1 MNELYSV
8 TQAAAIFGLPTS
20 RLRYW
25 VQRGVL
31 TPSVRRGGRFLY
43 TFADLIQVKVAAA
56 LFNRGTDDDMIRTT
70 LISLREQLPIPL
82 REGELL
88 KICCEDDGVSVSA
101 AGTEASSGPMLC
113 AFSTTTLREQID
125 AAIKAASEHP
135 EGAAAMIPE
144 VVLDGPTQ
152 PHEQPSAYQ
161 CFARACE
168 AEEAGNLELAEIFYE
183 RCLALEESFAAART
197 NLGNIHCRRGNRVA
211 ARKSYEAALEF
222 EPEQAEARYNLG
234 NLLDDAGETEQ
245 AIAELRRVVTRTPE
259 FADAHFNLGVILAR
273 VGGFTQARKHFRQ
286 YLELDESSS
295 WASRAKQILE
305 TLKAAPV
312 ATA

>member
-1 MNELYSV
+1 MNELY
-8 TQAAAIFGLPTS
+8 TITHAAAIFGVPAA
-20 RLRYW
+20 RLRFW
-25 VQRGVL
+25 IQRGAL

-43 TFADLIQVKVAAA
+43 TFADLIQVKVAVA
-56 LFNRGTDDDMIRTT
+56 LFNRGVESDRIRTT
-70 LISLREQLPIPL
+70 L
-82 REGELL
+82 
-88 KICCEDDGVSVSA
+88 V
-101 AGTEASSGPMLC
+101 
-113 AFSTTTLREQID
+113 TLREQIPPGLAD
-125 AAIKAASEHP
+125 EQLVKVTCQGDEFAVSLAGQSAPGPILCAFSSATLKEQIEAASESA
-135 EGAAAMIPE
+135 GADGKPLTPE

-152 PHEQPSAYQ
+152 PHQQPTAYQ

-168 AEEAGNLELAEIFYE
+168 SEEAGNLEQAEVFYE

-197 NLGNIHCRRGNRVA
+197 NLGNIHCRRGNVDA
-211 ARKSYEAALEF
+211 ARRSYEAALEY

-245 AIAELRRVVTRTPE
+245 AIAELRRVVTRSPE

-273 VGGFTQARKHFRQ
+273 VGGFTQAKKHFSQ

-295 WASRAKQILE
+295 WAARAKQILE
-305 TLKAAPV
+305 TLKMTQV